1 MGVKH
6 HHKHKSKVSDKKNVL
21 RKICGLKK
29 GEVISIHD
37 ITQQDNS

>member
-6 HHKHKSKVSDKKNVL
+6 NHKHKSKVFDNKVL
-21 RKICGLKK
+21 RKICGLQK
-29 GEVISIHD
+29 GEVISIYD